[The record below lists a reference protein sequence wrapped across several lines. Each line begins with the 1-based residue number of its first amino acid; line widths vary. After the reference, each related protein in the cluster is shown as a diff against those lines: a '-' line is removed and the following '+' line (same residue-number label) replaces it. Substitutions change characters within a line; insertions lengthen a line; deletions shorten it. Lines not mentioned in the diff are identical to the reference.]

1 MKTKKTLIIVML
13 VMTMFLTGCT
23 SYLKDDKKAVVKN
36 PETGQNIVKNIL
48 CKTENEVNSD
58 IYDKYKVDLSKVP
71 ECKNYNPAKGKY
83 EGIWNSIFVKPLAWL
98 IIKVGYLV
106 KNFGLAIIL
115 ITLAIRLLLVPF
127 TKKAAMQSENMK
139 LVKPE
144 LDKLERKYKGKDDQ
158 ESMMQKSQEMLM
170 LYKKYNINPA
180 AGCVFSLIQ
189 LPLFIAFYEALYRLP
204 VVFEGKFLVF
214 DLGFSPLAAIM
225 SGKIY
230 YIILVIL
237 VVIVT
242 HFSFKL
248 NAGAS
253 MGEAQASQMK
263 MMRYVTIV
271 MIGFAS
277 FQVSVAIAL
286 YWITN
291 SGFTVLQ
298 NLIVKK
304 ESAINVRR

>member
-1 MKTKKTLIIVML
+1 MKTKKALIIVML
-13 VMTMFLTGCT
+13 LMTMFLTGCT

-48 CKTENEVNSD
+48 CKTENEVNNE

-71 ECKNYNPAKGKY
+71 ECKSYNPAKGKY
-83 EGIWNSIFVKPLAWL
+83 EGIWNSVFVKPLAWL

-180 AGCVFSLIQ
+180 AGCVFSMIQ

-204 VVFEGKFLVF
+204 VVFEGKFLAF

-237 VVIVT
+237 VVLVT
-242 HFSFKL
+242 YYSFKL

-253 MGEAQASQMK
+253 MGEAQESQMK
-263 MMRYVTIV
+263 MMRYITIV

-277 FQVSVAIAL
+277 FRVSVAIAL

-304 ESAINVRR
+304 ESAQNVRR

>member
-1 MKTKKTLIIVML
+1 MKTKKALIIVML

-23 SYLKDDKKAVVKN
+23 SYLKDDKKAIVKN

-48 CKTENEVNSD
+48 CKTDNEINSD
-58 IYDKYKVDLSKVP
+58 IYAKYKVDLEKVP

-83 EGIWNSIFVKPLAWL
+83 ENIWNSVFVRPLAWL
-98 IIKVGYLV
+98 IIKIGYLLN
-106 KNFGLAIIL
+106 NFGLAIIF

-144 LDKLERKYKGKDDQ
+144 LDRLEKKYKGRDDQ

-180 AGCVFSLIQ
+180 SGCIFSMIQ
-189 LPLFIAFYEALYRLP
+189 IPLFIAFYEALYRLP
-204 VVFEGKFLVF
+204 VVFEGKFLAF
-214 DLGFSPLAAIM
+214 DLGYSPLSAM
-225 SGKIY
+225 MNGKFY
-230 YIILVIL
+230 YIILVLLVIL
-237 VVIVT
+237 VT
-242 HFSFKL
+242 YYSFKL
-248 NAGAS
+248 NAGATMS
-253 MGEAQASQMK
+253 DAQASQMK

-304 ESAINVRR
+304 EVKVK

>member
-1 MKTKKTLIIVML
+1 MKTKKALIIVML

-23 SYLKDDKKAVVKN
+23 SYLKSDKKTIVKN
-36 PETGQNIVKNIL
+36 PTTGQNVVENIL
-48 CKTENEVNSD
+48 CKTDNQVSNE

-71 ECKNYNPAKGKY
+71 ECKNYNPVKGKY

-139 LVKPE
+139 LIKPE
-144 LDKLERKYKGKDDQ
+144 LDKLEKKYKGKQDQ
-158 ESMMQKSQEMLM
+158 DSMMQKSQEMLL

-214 DLGFSPLAAIM
+214 DLGYTPLTAMM

-230 YIILVIL
+230 YIVLVIL
-237 VVIVT
+237 VFLVT
-242 HFSFKL
+242 YYSFKL

-253 MGEAQASQMK
+253 MTEEQASQMK
-263 MMRYVTIV
+263 MMRYITIV

-277 FQVSVAIAL
+277 LQVSVAIAL

-298 NLIVKK
+298 NLYVKR
-304 ESAINVRR
+304 SAK